1 MFAKTRVYALWL
13 VVSALISPSATA
25 TAHGESNQLPMAEG
39 VGPKRVPVT
48 LGVMSRCPDALLCE
62 SVFDEVF
69 EKVGHQKVDL
79 SLTFIGQ
86 LNTSE
91 PVYGTTCKHG
101 PLECAGNVHE
111 LCAAKYA
118 GDSSAWW
125 PFLHCLNHQ
134 GLELIGLEGI
144 AVYCAQI
151 AKIDWVDSGIETCV
165 NGEEGSRLL
174 RESVRQSQKLG
185 IQKSCSVLISQKVRC
200 VRDGSWQ
207 NCDGGHEPQDFVD
220 LINAEYDRLNR

>member
-1 MFAKTRVYALWL
+1 MRRGVAK
-13 VVSALISPSATA
+13 
-25 TAHGESNQLPMAEG
+25 EG
-39 VGPKRVPVT
+39 IPCHR
-48 LGVMSRCPDALLCE
+48 
-62 SVFDEVF
+62 
-69 EKVGHQKVDL
+69 
-79 SLTFIGQ
+79 

-165 NGEEGSRLL
+165 NGEEGPRLL
-174 RESVRQSQKLG
+174 RESVGQSQKLG
-185 IQKSCSVLISQKVRC
+185 IQLSDMFTFHSLFTRTHLGCLC
-200 VRDGSWQ
+200 FL
-207 NCDGGHEPQDFVD
+207 GHGCYTYAQHCLFSFPHIERVAVF
-220 LINAEYDRLNR
+220 